1 MRSTYRCTG
10 KPGAVLELPEGATLF
25 EARNIRAFDNLAKS
39 HAESWYRYA
48 HGARPGLISNG
59 SLYLVTGCIKSDVW
73 GIAVFDESSIF
84 AEPVRFR
91 IEETVA
97 ENTASKYSWENTGTT
112 ACSIGPSDQ
121 SIGDPDEPNQCVFLR
136 GRKITLVQN
145 KWDMLTKLRG
155 MKLSVGK

>member
-1 MRSTYRCTG
+1 MLSTYLCTG

-25 EARNIRAFDNLAKS
+25 EARNVRAFDNLAKS
-39 HAESWYRYA
+39 HAENWYRHA
-48 HGARPGLISNG
+48 HSARPGLISNG

-73 GIAVFDESSIF
+73 GIAVFDESSNF

-91 IEETVA
+91 IEQAVA
-97 ENTASKYSWENTGTT
+97 ENTTSRYRWANTGTT

-121 SIGDPDEPNQCVFLR
+121 SIGEEGMLLR
-136 GRKITLVQN
+136 GRKITLVQD
-145 KWDMLTKLRG
+145 KWDVLTKQRG